1 MTRTTKT
8 LVLSVVFLS
17 GLSAFF
23 SLYSLAGFIS
33 LFNTPL
39 RGDLLLRSEE
49 LKLVLSGFDPATVN
63 AKYGYPSWAYVTSF
77 LWFLPFGIDDSTN
90 LYVFIQLIILCLAG
104 LFLML
109 NIRSS
114 LPPQLR
120 LVILL
125 GALPWF
131 PLREQVNFLNYG
143 IIVLAGLLVFVF
155 SKNLAWKG
163 IGLALALIKPA
174 LCVPA
179 IIVSIFKGSNL
190 KTIIMPLVIAC
201 IALVIQAA
209 VALHLYSGGLSSIS
223 TVFSRYLPSG
233 STSNS
238 YYVSGDYGILNKLV
252 KLDVLPESLAIMLL
266 IAGMTSILYWLR
278 FRNADRCVDP
288 IDFQMLSFGLVPL
301 FTFYRSHDLV
311 IIWPALYI
319 ILLNI
324 CDMRRAKQ
332 WIAFL
337 VILFLLYYRGS
348 GGGSLYLYAFS
359 LASYLLVKYPPRMLS
374 QAFAAC
380 K

>member
-1 MTRTTKT
+1 MTRRTKT

-17 GLSAFF
+17 GLSALF
-23 SLYSLAGFIS
+23 SLYSLTGFIP

-63 AKYGYPSWAYVTSF
+63 AKYGYPSWAYITSF

-90 LYVFIQLIILCLAG
+90 LYIFIQLTILCLAG

-155 SKNLAWKG
+155 SKNLVWKG
-163 IGLALALIKPA
+163 IGLALALIKPS
-174 LCVPA
+174 LCIPA
-179 IIVSIFKGSNL
+179 IIVSIFRGSNL
-190 KTIIMPLVIAC
+190 KTIIIPLVIAC
-201 IALVIQAA
+201 IALVAQAA
-209 VALHLYSGGLSSIS
+209 VALHLYSGGLTSIS
-223 TVFSRYLPSG
+223 TVFSRYLPTG

-252 KLDVLPESLAIMLL
+252 KLEVLPESLAIMLL
-266 IAGMTSILYWLR
+266 IAVMISILYWLQ
-278 FRNADRCVDP
+278 FRNADHCVDS

-311 IIWPALYI
+311 LIWPALYI
-319 ILLNI
+319 VILNI
-324 CDMRRAKQ
+324 CEMSRGKQ
-332 WIAFL
+332 WVAFL
-337 VILFLLYYRGS
+337 VIFFSLYYRGS

-359 LASYLLVKYPPRMLS
+359 LASYLLVKYPPKMLS
-374 QAFAAC
+374 QAFATF